1 MGNHIMSGQR
11 RLVVGRSAVAAL
23 VIAASIIFPQHRAG
37 AAPPGNIVEQWNK
50 ITEDTVVGAG
60 VFQNEGLIYT
70 AYVSAAVYNAAVAI
84 NGRYQPYGEAIV
96 APRGASTDAA
106 VVEAAYDT
114 LVHYFPTATATLYP
128 LYVQALALI
137 PNGSA
142 KDNGQMVGLTAAT
155 NIIMQRTG
163 DGRRTPIGVS
173 SAFPTR
179 VPGPGVWRL
188 TPPAYAPPQT
198 PWVANVTPFV
208 LQSAAQFLPRPP
220 PSLMS
225 ERWVDAFTD
234 IKAFGSASSAVR
246 TADETA
252 IAKFWT
258 ANVIRQYNR
267 VVRDIADARH
277 LSALKTARLAAMVNV
292 IGADAQISVMYTK
305 YHYLFWRPVT
315 AIDPTSVSPAGDGF
329 GPVPGYDDGNP
340 ATVELVGWRPLIV
353 TPNHPEYPAA
363 HGSLTSAMA
372 EVFSDF
378 LDTDRI
384 DIDVHGFD
392 AAGAT
397 GNLDAVR
404 HFGQPRELRQQIIE
418 ARFWAGLHYRFSSE
432 AGVTLGE
439 KVARYDLSHAFR
451 EREE

>member
-1 MGNHIMSGQR
+1 MGNHIISGER
-11 RLVVGRSAVAAL
+11 RLSVGRSAASAL
-23 VIAASIIFPQHRAG
+23 VIVASMICSQHRAD
-37 AAPPGNIVEQWNK
+37 AAPPDNTVEQWNK

-60 VFQNEGLIYT
+60 AFQNEGLIYT
-70 AYVSAAVYNAAVAI
+70 AYVSAAVYNATVAI

-114 LVHYFPTATATLYP
+114 LVHYFPAATATLYP

-137 PNGSA
+137 PNGTA

-155 NIIMQRTG
+155 NIITQRNG

-173 SAFPTR
+173 SAFPTA

-188 TPPAYAPPQT
+188 TPAAYAPPQT
-198 PWVANVTPFV
+198 PWVANVAPFV

-220 PSLMS
+220 PSLKS
-225 ERWVDAFTD
+225 ERWVDAVTD
-234 IKAFGSASSAVR
+234 IKAFGSVSSGVR

-267 VVRDIADARH
+267 TVRDIADARH
-277 LSALKTARLAAMVNV
+277 LSALKTARLSAMVNV
-292 IGADAQISVMYTK
+292 IGADAQIAVMYAK

-315 AIDPTSVSPAGDGF
+315 AIDPTSVSPSGDGF
-329 GPVPGYDDGNP
+329 GPIPGYDDGNP
-340 ATVELVGWRPLIV
+340 ETVELVGWRPLVV

-372 EVFSDF
+372 EVFSEF

-392 AAGAT
+392 AAGAA

-404 HFGQPRELRQQIIE
+404 HFRHSRDLRRQIID

-439 KVARYDLSHAFR
+439 KVARYDLAHAFR
-451 EREE
+451 ELED